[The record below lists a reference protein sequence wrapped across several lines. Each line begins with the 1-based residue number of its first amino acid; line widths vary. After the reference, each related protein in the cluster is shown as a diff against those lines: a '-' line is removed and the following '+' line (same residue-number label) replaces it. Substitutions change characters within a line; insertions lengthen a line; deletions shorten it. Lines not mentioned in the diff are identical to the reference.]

1 MTWPT
6 LSEHSTDK
14 RHRDTGS
21 ELQLSPE
28 PGSLQLVTGTQTQ
41 AAGLG
46 WCPDSAV
53 ITSMSTDVAGWQA
66 DREADR
72 QAGRQ
77 ILYTSPLGIVCFE
90 HSFSEWQTQ
99 IDLGGPAADPLN
111 LIRMFS
117 HTQI

>member
-1 MTWPT
+1 MWLAGRQT
-6 LSEHSTDK
+6 EK
-14 RHRDTGS
+14 QTGR
-21 ELQLSPE
+21 
-28 PGSLQLVTGTQTQ
+28 
-41 AAGLG
+41 
-46 WCPDSAV
+46 
-53 ITSMSTDVAGWQA
+53 QA
-66 DREADR
+66 D
-72 QAGRQ
+72 RQ

>member
-1 MTWPT
+1 MSFTFHQNQEVFSW
-6 LSEHSTDK
+6 LQAH
-14 RHRDTGS
+14 RHK
-21 ELQLSPE
+21 Q
-28 PGSLQLVTGTQTQ
+28 
-41 AAGLG
+41 LG
-46 WCPDSAV
+46 WAGALTLQQQTKAV